1 MNNIKMS
8 KLKGGMV
15 CTAKKCENKAYNCN
29 LAFFTFLFTRRLNQ
43 DVLEIFFGAI
53 RQQNGNCVNPT
64 AIQFQRSFKKLL
76 CVKLFHPGTENCESD
91 TDSMLLKLND
101 INENVTEEAATIPL
115 PYNEAIIDCDYQTSD
130 ILQKKNWALCV
141 WLSDQEMLT
150 CSHLFCLRGLYSNSV
165 KDLDDTTLFCYFKAY
180 ENAEMST
187 FGNLMMPADNFVSY
201 ISKLHIVFQTH
212 FEQLSIYPNILK
224 QFMQLS
230 ENISFQHPCANFPH
244 SYVPKLYFRLRIL
257 YTLKR
262 INRNLKCPNKNKLII
277 WKHE

>member
-1 MNNIKMS
+1 MS

-130 ILQKKNWALCV
+130 ILQKKFERYVCGYLIRKCLRV
-141 WLSDQEMLT
+141 HT
-150 CSHLFCLRGLYSNSV
+150 CSVCVDYSNSV

-244 SYVPKLYFRLRIL
+244 SYVAKLYFRLRIF